1 VREAPVPPS
10 KINPNIDKE
19 LETIILRAMDK
30 NPLKRYSTADQMRTA
45 LNNYL
50 GGRPIDKGVEQP
62 AEKTRVLSPSALPV
76 IKKDGAQPPIHTAV
90 MPSVSELQKTFNVH
104 SSARMREAEERRR
117 KKRMV
122 IIIAIVVVLLA
133 VAVGVA
139 IYAIKSNVDNK
150 IEVPYVLS
158 MPLEEAKYEIER
170 LGLTVGEVKEE
181 HSETIGAGLI
191 INASPKYRT
200 KVEKGTVI
208 DLVVSKGK
216 VAPKEVEV
224 PSLIGLTQGEAED
237 LLAELG
243 LKSRHGTDVFN
254 KEIPEKR
261 VCSQNKEPGSVVV
274 EGTTIEFS
282 LSLGRETGYLPNV
295 IGATA
300 AEAEKK
306 LVDDGFV
313 VAYANKEYSN
323 EIKEGVVM
331 KQSPLSGQAYKGDTV
346 TLTVSLGPKPISM
359 PSMIGKTE
367 AEVRAELNRDYPKL
381 IPVFLKEDATE
392 IAQLGKIIRQDPPPG
407 TEVKFDA
414 TVYFYYGVAPATT
427 P

>member
-1 VREAPVPPS
+1 
-10 KINPNIDKE
+10 
-19 LETIILRAMDK
+19 
-30 NPLKRYSTADQMRTA
+30 
-45 LNNYL
+45 
-50 GGRPIDKGVEQP
+50 
-62 AEKTRVLSPSALPV
+62 
-76 IKKDGAQPPIHTAV
+76 
-90 MPSVSELQKTFNVH
+90 
-104 SSARMREAEERRR
+104 
-117 KKRMV
+117 MV
-122 IIIAIVVVLLA
+122 IITAIVVVLLA
-133 VAVGVA
+133 VAVGIA

-158 MPLEEAKYEIER
+158 MTEEEAKYEIER
-170 LGLTVGEVKEE
+170 LGLTVGEVTYE
-181 HSETIGAGLI
+181 HSETVLSGLV

-200 KVEKGTVI
+200 KVEKGTIVNLI
-208 DLVVSKGK
+208 VSKGK

-237 LLAELG
+237 KLAEIG

-254 KEIPEKR
+254 KDIAEGK
-261 VCSQNKEPGSVVV
+261 VCSQTVEPGSVVI
-274 EGTTIEFS
+274 EGTTVEFS
-282 LSLGRETGYLPNV
+282 LSKGRETGYLPNV

-313 VAYANKEYSN
+313 VAYTDKEYSN

-367 AEVRAELNRDYPKL
+367 AEVRAELNRDYPKM

-392 IAQLGKIIRQDPPPG
+392 IAQLNKVVRQNPPAG
-407 TEVKFDA
+407 SEVKFDS
-414 TVYFYYGVAPATT
+414 TVTFYIGVAPASIS